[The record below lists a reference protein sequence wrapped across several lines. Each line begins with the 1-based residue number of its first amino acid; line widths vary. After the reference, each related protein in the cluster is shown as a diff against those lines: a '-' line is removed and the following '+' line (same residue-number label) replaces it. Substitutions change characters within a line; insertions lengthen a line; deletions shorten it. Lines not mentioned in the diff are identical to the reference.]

1 MAPLRVKEILNKTVN
16 YFEQHGIDRARLDAE
31 VLLAYVLDRE
41 RVDLYV
47 EFNRPLTT
55 EEVDKYRELVIKRRK
70 GIPVAYLVGHK
81 EFMSLEFKVTPEVLI
96 PRPETEHVVEIGL
109 KLIEAWEQPEI
120 TVVDVGT
127 GSGAIIVSLVKLAEA
142 ELKGIGV
149 DISESALEVAQENA
163 AYHGVESEIDFKAGD
178 LLAPVK
184 READLIVSNPP
195 YVPSK
200 KLESI
205 QEEVKQQPKL
215 ALDGGQDGLNY
226 YRQLITQSRDVLKPG
241 GQIILEI
248 GIKQAEA
255 VTQLLQQVGFSKIEV
270 TTDYAGIE
278 RVVSATK

>member
-1 MAPLRVKEILNKTVN
+1 VAPLRVKEILNKTVN